1 MDTLLEFYR
10 YNAWA
15 NCRIIDACAS
25 LPVPGLAAEM
35 PAMYGSVLET
45 LGHLIGVEYAYLRLI
60 EGQPTERREYETV
73 DLARGTCLPTDAAY
87 VRLIGEL
94 TEDDLARPF
103 HMPGLGRDL
112 TVRQALI
119 QVALHSTEHRA
130 DLAAAVTRLGGT
142 PPPLDYVQ
150 FLADTAGRSGG
161 KDAPADAGR

>member
-1 MDTLLEFYR
+1 METLAALYR

-15 NCRIIDACAS
+15 NCRILDACAA
-25 LPVPGLAAEM
+25 LPVEGLATEM

-45 LGHLIGVEYAYLRLI
+45 LGHLIGVEHNYLRLI
-60 EGQPTERREYETV
+60 EGQSTERRTFATA
-73 DLARGTCLPTDAAY
+73 DLAREACLTTDAAY
-87 VRLIGEL
+87 VKLVDGL
-94 TEDDLARPF
+94 TEADLARTF
-103 HMPGLGRDL
+103 FMPGLKRDL

-150 FLADTAGRSGG
+150 YLAAE
-161 KDAPADAGR
+161 

>member
-1 MDTLLEFYR
+1 MDTLVELYR

-15 NCRIIDACAS
+15 NGRILAACSA
-25 LPVPGLAAEM
+25 LPVEGLAAEM
-35 PAMYGSVLET
+35 PEMYGSVLAT
-45 LGHLIGVEYAYLRLI
+45 LGHLIGVEYNYLRLI
-60 EGQPTERREYETV
+60 EGRPTDRRQLATVDDARETCQV
-73 DLARGTCLPTDAAY
+73 TDPAYIQLVAGLTEADLART
-87 VRLIGEL
+87 
-94 TEDDLARPF
+94 F

-150 FLADTAGRSGG
+150 YLAAEPSGH
-161 KDAPADAGR
+161 A

>member
-1 MDTLLEFYR
+1 MDTLLELYR

-15 NCRIIDACAS
+15 NCRIVDACAA
-25 LPVPGLAAEM
+25 LPVEGLAAEM

-45 LGHLIGVEYAYLRLI
+45 LSHLISVEFNYLRLI
-60 EGQPTERREYETV
+60 EGQPTERQQFASP
-73 DLARGTCLPTDAAY
+73 DLARVACLATDAAY
-87 VRLIGEL
+87 VRLVEGL
-94 TEDDLARPF
+94 TDADLVRGF
-103 HMPGLGRDL
+103 HMPGLDRDL

-150 FLADTAGRSGG
+150 YLAAEQEAGRPGG
-161 KDAPADAGR
+161 GPAP